1 MPFSDFRLMA
11 LALVV
16 IAGCALATTLRSF
29 GFTRWFPPKVRR
41 LVQKCRKGLARK
53 PKEVHYDNSWTFQY
67 GEAEPGYTAMTDD
80 AGKEHQIHTGEPFD
94 KPRRPRR
101 KRRPK
106 A

>member
-11 LALVV
+11 VALVV

-41 LVQKCRKGLARK
+41 LVQQCRAKLTRK
-53 PKEVHYDNSWTFQY
+53 PKEVHYDDSWTFQY
-67 GEAEPGYTAMTDD
+67 GEHD
-80 AGKEHQIHTGEPFD
+80 ADPAGPPDYRSPDTPA
-94 KPRRPRR
+94 RPVRR

-106 A
+106 K

>member
-11 LALVV
+11 VALVV

-41 LVQKCRKGLARK
+41 LVQKCRAKLKRK

-67 GEAEPGYTAMTDD
+67 GEHD
-80 AGKEHQIHTGEPFD
+80 ADPLPPTRPVPPENITLG
-94 KPRRPRR
+94 RPRR

>member
-11 LALVV
+11 VALVV

-41 LVQKCRKGLARK
+41 LVQKCRAKLRRK
-53 PKEVHYDNSWTFQY
+53 PREVHYDNSWTFQY
-67 GEAEPGYTAMTDD
+67 GEPEKPVPPENIEIT
-80 AGKEHQIHTGEPFD
+80 TGLG
-94 KPRRPRR
+94 RPRR

>member
-11 LALVV
+11 VALVV

-41 LVQKCRKGLARK
+41 LVQQCRAKLTRK

-67 GEAEPGYTAMTDD
+67 GEPEKPVPPSNVPVR
-80 AGKEHQIHTGEPFD
+80 TGA
-94 KPRRPRR
+94 R

-106 A
+106 K

>member
-11 LALVV
+11 VALLV

-41 LVQKCRKGLARK
+41 LVQKFHAKLKRKDAALGGMELTWEHLVNEARNELTPAHR
-53 PKEVHYDNSWTFQY
+53 PK
-67 GEAEPGYTAMTDD
+67 
-80 AGKEHQIHTGEPFD
+80 
-94 KPRRPRR
+94 R

-106 A
+106 KDT

>member
-11 LALVV
+11 LALMV

-41 LVQKCRKGLARK
+41 LVQQCRAKLTRK

-67 GEAEPGYTAMTDD
+67 GEPE
-80 AGKEHQIHTGEPFD
+80 
-94 KPRRPRR
+94 KPVPPVNIPPIGLGRPRR